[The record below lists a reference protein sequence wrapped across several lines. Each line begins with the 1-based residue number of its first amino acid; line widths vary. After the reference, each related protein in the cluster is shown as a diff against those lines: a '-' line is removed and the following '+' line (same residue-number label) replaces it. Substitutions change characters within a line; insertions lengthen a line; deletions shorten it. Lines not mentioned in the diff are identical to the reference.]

1 MPGGLGR
8 SSGFHSD
15 LNRGCRNLSRWE
27 IEGRARVCVC
37 VCVYVCRTVFFS
49 GTWKLACC
57 LCTLAY
63 RGERIKKATMS

>member
-27 IEGRARVCVC
+27 MEGRVGACVC
-37 VCVYVCRTVFFS
+37 LCVCLELFS
-49 GTWKLACC
+49 FQVPGN
-57 LCTLAY
+57 
-63 RGERIKKATMS
+63 